1 VPDDALTTRT
11 RRTHVDQERPAEPAR
26 DAAHPPDAAGGPQPD
41 TEHRPLGALAV
52 VGFLTL
58 TIMVFWFG
66 MYALNVVRN

>member
-1 VPDDALTTRT
+1 M
-11 RRTHVDQERPAEPAR
+11 DQERPAESAR
-26 DAAHPPDAAGGPQPD
+26 DAAHSPDAAGGPQPD

-66 MYALNVVRN
+66 MYALNIVRN

>member
-1 VPDDALTTRT
+1 VDE
-11 RRTHVDQERPAEPAR
+11 RRPEEPAR
-26 DAAHPPDAAGGPQPD
+26 AAAHPPDEAGGPQPD

>member
-1 VPDDALTTRT
+1 MTPPYEEDPVDE
-11 RRTHVDQERPAEPAR
+11 RRPEEPAPT
-26 DAAHPPDAAGGPQPD
+26 AAHPPDEAGGPQPD

-58 TIMVFWFG
+58 TIMVLWFG

>member
-1 VPDDALTTRT
+1 MDERRPD
-11 RRTHVDQERPAEPAR
+11 EPAR
-26 DAAHPPDAAGGPQPD
+26 AAAHHQDEASGPQPD
-41 TEHRPLGALAV
+41 PEQRPMGALAV

>member
-1 VPDDALTTRT
+1 MDE
-11 RRTHVDQERPAEPAR
+11 RRPEEPAR
-26 DAAHPPDAAGGPQPD
+26 AAAHPPDAAGGPQPD
-41 TEHRPLGALAV
+41 TEQRPLGALAV

>member
-1 VPDDALTTRT
+1 MD
-11 RRTHVDQERPAEPAR
+11 HERPAEPAR

>member
-1 VPDDALTTRT
+1 MDE
-11 RRTHVDQERPAEPAR
+11 RRPEEPAPT
-26 DAAHPPDAAGGPQPD
+26 AAHPPDEAEGPQPD